1 MVLMYLGQKLKCPE
15 HTKFWH
21 LLKQI
26 AKRHLKN
33 MKYKKKSN
41 GFFSVLNMYVPF
53 KIWADDAS
61 IRY

>member
-1 MVLMYLGQKLKCPE
+1 MYLGQKLKCPE

-33 MKYKKKSN
+33 MKNKKIPM
-41 GFFSVLNMYVPF
+41 FYFSSQHVPF
-53 KIWADDAS
+53 KIRADYAS